1 MTPRHRSIP
10 TTFSE
15 LGGQHSLGLLGKGE
29 GGEKRRRRRRRRKGR
44 WRCLAPLPLSLRP
57 GQALRT
63 SRQTSG
69 TARQSHGPGSVT
81 RPGRRGTGAHRR
93 AAAAGS
99 SGVGLQSFS
108 FASLCYHL
116 PESIC
121 KHSTEQTARLT
132 QTALRISMYQHFTK
146 RPREKR
152 GLCKYRTNSLTAGVG
167 LGVRW
172 NPDG

>member
-10 TTFSE
+10 TTFTE

-29 GGEKRRRRRRRRKGR
+29 GGEKRRRRRRKGL
-44 WRCLAPLPLSLRP
+44 WRCLAPLPLSLRR

-116 PESIC
+116 PVSIC
-121 KHSTEQTARLT
+121 KHSTEQTDST
-132 QTALRISMYQHFTK
+132 VN
-146 RPREKR
+146 
-152 GLCKYRTNSLTAGVG
+152 TNSTQDQHVPALYEKAERKAWPV
-167 LGVRW
+167 
-172 NPDG
+172 